1 MSQVPLE
8 ERVSRLEQLYDDWLR
23 GQPDFRE
30 PRRDDW
36 LKTVGMFA
44 DDPVMKEIIEEGR
57 RVRAQDRE
65 QTRTDRL

>member
-23 GQPDFRE
+23 GQLDLHE

-44 DDPVMKEIIEEGR
+44 DDPVIKEIIEEGR
-57 RVRAQDRE
+57 RVREQDRE
-65 QTRTDRL
+65 QTRTDRP